1 MFRRER
7 NLLLAVDDE
16 TDFLELIE
24 QIGEGIGCDVI
35 TADTAASF
43 REQLGRRQPSLI
55 LLDLQMPDMDGIE
68 ALRYLA
74 RQGITSGIL
83 LASGMDQR
91 VLASARQLG
100 DSLGLKMLGTLQKPA
115 MLEEIES
122 LLTRHLEPGA
132 RISVE
137 ELRRGIEEHE
147 LIVHYQPKVVRT
159 GGDWQVRSAEAL
171 VRWRHPRLGLLYPG
185 EFLPLAEQSG
195 LIVGVTDFVLTDAI
209 RQVGHWRQR
218 GLNLAAAVNLSPRL
232 VQDLEFPDRLT
243 RVFREFEVAPEQLT
257 LEVTEAASLG
267 DPELVMDIF
276 TRLRVKG
283 VGLSLDDFG
292 TGTSSLT
299 QLYKMPFS
307 EVKIDGSVISEIAT
321 AKPADDHRAR
331 DHRPRAQPVAHRV
344 CRRHRDAG
352 DVRVPRPERLRR
364 DAGRLHRLGD
374 ARGGDRELHPGLER
388 RGSHA
393 RAGDAEVAVGLSL
406 LRMDARMARAQD
418 ALERRPTQPGS
429 TSLWIAAADAAA
441 QTARCACPGWAPRS

>member
-24 QIGEGIGCDVI
+24 QIGQGIGCDVI
-35 TADTAASF
+35 TADTASSF
-43 REQLGRRQPSLI
+43 RERLGKRQPSLI
-55 LLDLQMPDMDGIE
+55 LLDLQMPGMDGIE

-74 RQGITSGIL
+74 RQSVTSGIL

-115 MLEEIES
+115 MLEEIET
-122 LLTRHLEPGA
+122 LLAKHLEPGA
-132 RISVE
+132 RISVD
-137 ELRRGIEEHE
+137 ELRNAIAEHE
-147 LIVHYQPKVVRT
+147 LLVHDQPPLVRCAP
-159 GGDWQVRSAEAL
+159 DWQVRSAEAL

-195 LIVGVTDFVLTDAI
+195 LIVDVTDFVLTDAI
-209 RQVGHWRQR
+209 RQIGHWRQR
-218 GLNLAAAVNLSPRL
+218 GLDLAAAVNLSPRL

-243 RVFREFEVAPEQLT
+243 RIFREFEVAPEQLT
-257 LEVTEAASLG
+257 LEVTEAASLD

-307 EVKIDGSVISEIAT
+307 EVKIDGALT
-321 AKPADDHRAR
+321 AETMSSKPAATIAKAIIDL
-331 DHRPRAQPVAHRV
+331 AHN
-344 CRRHRDAG
+344 
-352 DVRVPRPERLRR
+352 
-364 DAGRLHRLGD
+364 
-374 ARGGDRELHPGLER
+374 
-388 RGSHA
+388 
-393 RAGDAEVAVGLSL
+393 LSL
-406 LRMDARMARAQD
+406 TVCAEGIENSPTFEFLDQSGCD
-418 ALERRPTQPGS
+418 ALQGDF
-429 TSLWIAAADAAA
+429 IASAMPAADIEGFISVWNGSDH
-441 QTARCACPGWAPRS
+441 TLIPVVRK